1 MKVVQFFF
9 LFLISSTFTS
19 AAPHVW
25 VGGNGN
31 WNEPQNWNQG
41 VVPNISDDVIIPAG
55 NGNVDIQAGQKAFA
69 RSIHLQN
76 NANLTIFGSLVM
88 KPTGDYGIYCEG
100 KVKMATDAFL
110 EIGGDMYNTLGI
122 WIYNGSFT
130 TNEESEIFLSDL
142 KNGFL
147 IEFGV
152 LSNNGRIHVQQIRN
166 NFSGI
171 LIENQGY
178 LYNWNDGRLM
188 FSNMNAVG
196 VNLTYSSSRAYNFG
210 SIQSSPNMH
219 GFLINTS
226 GDAKFYNQKSGE
238 VINESSFAG
247 YAINNY
253 GEIYNKGL
261 IDIRSEAR
269 FQNWEGYFH
278 NQSTGHLRMSNPGGN
293 VYSLSASGLNNPST
307 IINDGWIE
315 IKDVRTGASGIFINK
330 YSDFVNRGLVQIS
343 NLESNSKGISIMEGY
358 FKNEGGTIELEAD
371 PSERALQVYLDGSF
385 ENIDCGELI
394 IESGD
399 LHITGSL
406 TNDAWIYLES
416 DMTDIDILTTNNY
429 VNNGLVVDPFSLL
442 EGLSGFDNQGIV
454 FDPLGPPPVQTG
466 TWIQNALTLGSLAN
480 VSFISWHVSPYGAE
494 AGTYLG
500 SSNQLYLYPNAAQG
514 ASSLW
519 LTFDF
524 NLGQCGNVWLELPV
538 DGTIQAP
545 PPPPAE
551 PHHQTDVSAP
561 SWRVSPNPASGPVEV
576 LNSCTDCEQME
587 VLILNG
593 MGQIVDRQSFGNAA
607 RLRIERPSGLPTG
620 LYYFQIR
627 SGKQLLHTESMM
639 WQ

>member
-9 LFLISSTFTS
+9 LFLISSTFIS

-88 KPTGDYGIYCEG
+88 KPTDDYGIYCEG

-110 EIGGDMYNTLGI
+110 EISGDMYNTLGI

-130 TNEESEIFLSDL
+130 TNEESEVFLSDL
-142 KNGFL
+142 ENGFL

-188 FSNMNAVG
+188 FNYMNAVG
-196 VNLTYSSSRAYNFG
+196 VNLRYSSSRAYNYG
-210 SIQSSPNMH
+210 SIQSAPNMH
-219 GFLINTS
+219 GFLINTA

-238 VINESSFAG
+238 VINESSIAG

-261 IDIRSEAR
+261 IDIRSAAR

-278 NQSTGHLRMSNPGGN
+278 NQSSGYLKIEKPGGT
-293 VYSLSASGLNNPST
+293 SGGLTASGLNNPST
-307 IINDGWIE
+307 IINDGWMELGNTGISLS
-315 IKDVRTGASGIFINK
+315 IGSDVINK
-330 YSDFVNRGLVQIS
+330 GTIQINNTAS
-343 NLESNSKGISIMEGY
+343 NIIGVYIQEGV
-358 FKNEGGTIELEAD
+358 FTNEGGQLEIDAD
-371 PSERALQVYLDGSF
+371 PSELAVDIWTDGTL
-385 ENIDCGELI
+385 ENIDCGELVI
-394 IESGD
+394 GSGD
-399 LHITGSL
+399 LKIVGTL
-406 TNDAWIYLES
+406 INDAWLYLES
-416 DMTDIDILTTNNY
+416 DITDFDFWWGAGELI
-429 VNNGLVVDPFSLL
+429 NNGLIVDFFEILD
-442 EGLSGFDNQGIV
+442 GLAEFDNEGIV
-454 FDPLGPPPVQTG
+454 FDPLGSPPIYTESWVP
-466 TWIQNALTLGSLAN
+466 NALTLGSLDP
-480 VSFISWHVSPYGAE
+480 VSFISWHLSENGPL
-494 AGTYLG
+494 AGIYLG
-500 SSNQLYLYPNAAQG
+500 SSNQFNIYANAEG

-519 LTFDF
+519 LNFDF
-524 NLGQCGNVWLELPV
+524 NLGQCGNVWFELPV

-545 PPPPAE
+545 PPPPAD
-551 PHHQTDVSAP
+551 PHHHQSDVSES
-561 SWRVSPNPASGPVEV
+561 SWSVSPNPASGPVEI
-576 LNSCTDCEQME
+576 LNSCTDCKQIE
-587 VLILNG
+587 VLILNS
-593 MGQIVDRQSFGNAA
+593 MGQIVGRQSFGSAA
-607 RLRIERPSGLPTG
+607 NLRIERPSGLPTG
-620 LYYFQIR
+620 LYYLQIR
-627 SGKQLLHTESMM
+627 SGKQLLHTESMG